1 MGAGGGGRS
10 GREEKFQPS
19 APDIGLAWILG
30 LGRFK
35 TVRAKGRGRGERV
48 IRAGKGKQKV
58 GLGQEQLVLPKG
70 KSWRTAPPL
79 VNFGGGEELTPEAY
93 RLGAGECY
101 SIYLSI
107 CISVYPN
114 NLSIYLNNSV
124 SLCLPGLHSTCR
136 VQTCSVENIVERR
149 HVR

>member
-1 MGAGGGGRS
+1 MT
-10 GREEKFQPS
+10 
-19 APDIGLAWILG
+19 D
-30 LGRFK
+30 
-35 TVRAKGRGRGERV
+35 RATTGEY
-48 IRAGKGKQKV
+48 
-58 GLGQEQLVLPKG
+58 
-70 KSWRTAPPL
+70 W
-79 VNFGGGEELTPEAY
+79 GGEELTPEAY

-136 VQTCSVENIVERR
+136 VQTCSVENIVECR
-149 HVR
+149 HVRVENIGCKNILFCFYQYLASALYF